1 LTAQPHSPHVGLV
14 VEGRGDAEAVPLLLR
29 KWLERRGFFGDV
41 LGKPVTCN
49 GRDKA
54 LKKNGLEGKVAVA
67 AARPGCVGVL
77 VILDGEGDPVCSLG
91 PSLLTR
97 VSDIAVPV
105 AVALADSQFES
116 WLVASAESL
125 SLPKLSYS
133 PTQNAEAALKQA
145 LRPEKY
151 AKPYWQPRLTHR
163 LDFDIALPRTK
174 SLRRALDRFDE
185 LFSALL

>member
-1 LTAQPHSPHVGLV
+1 LTAQPHSPHIGLV

-29 KWLERRGFFGDV
+29 RWLERRGLFQDV

-54 LKKNGLEGKVAVA
+54 LKENGLEGKVAVA

-77 VILDGEGDPVCSLG
+77 VVLDGEGDPVCSLG
-91 PSLLTR
+91 PTLLTR
-97 VSDIAVPV
+97 VNDIAVPV

-125 SLPKLSYS
+125 SLSNLAYS
-133 PTQNAEAALKQA
+133 TTQNAEAALKTA

-151 AKPYWQPRLTHR
+151 VKPYWQPRLAHR
-163 LDFDIALPRTK
+163 LDFDIALPRAN
-174 SLRRALDRFDE
+174 SLRRALDRFDG
-185 LFSALL
+185 LLNALP